1 MTVIDVDAEIEL
13 LRAIRFVDL
22 LADQGLLTSKESRTV
37 LTSLARDSTAVVGA
51 LMGGVRLDKTRV

>member
-1 MTVIDVDAEIEL
+1 MIDVDAEIEL

-51 LMGGVRLDKTRV
+51 LMVGVRLDKTRV

>member
-51 LMGGVRLDKTRV
+51 LMVGVRLDKPRV

>member
-22 LADQGLLTSKESRTV
+22 LADQGLLTSK
-37 LTSLARDSTAVVGA
+37 
-51 LMGGVRLDKTRV
+51 

>member
-22 LADQGLLTSKESRTV
+22 LANQGLLTSKESRTV

-51 LMGGVRLDKTRV
+51 LMVGVRLDKTRV

>member
-51 LMGGVRLDKTRV
+51 LMVGVRLDKTRV

>member
-22 LADQGLLTSKESRTV
+22 LADQDLLTSKESRTV

-51 LMGGVRLDKTRV
+51 LMVGVRLDKTRV

>member
-37 LTSLARDSTAVVGA
+37 LTSLERDSTAVVGA
-51 LMGGVRLDKTRV
+51 LMVGVRLDKTRV

>member
-22 LADQGLLTSKESRTV
+22 LADQGLLTSKESCTV

-51 LMGGVRLDKTRV
+51 LMVGVRLDKTRV

>member
-1 MTVIDVDAEIEL
+1 MIVIDVDAEIEL

-22 LADQGLLTSKESRTV
+22 LADQSLLTSKESRTV

-51 LMGGVRLDKTRV
+51 LMVGVRLDKTRV

>member
-51 LMGGVRLDKTRV
+51 LMVVVRLDKSRV

>member
-37 LTSLARDSTAVVGA
+37 LTSLARDSNAVVGA
-51 LMGGVRLDKTRV
+51 LMVGVRLDKTRV